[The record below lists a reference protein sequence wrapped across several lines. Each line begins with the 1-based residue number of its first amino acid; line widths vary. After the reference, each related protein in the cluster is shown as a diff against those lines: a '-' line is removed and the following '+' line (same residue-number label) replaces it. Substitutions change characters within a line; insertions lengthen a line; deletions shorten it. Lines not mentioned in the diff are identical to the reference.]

1 MPSDPDPSEMR
12 DHYDFG
18 PAANP
23 VRGKYFEK
31 YRQGTNIVL
40 IDPDLAKRFPNSD
53 AVNAAL
59 RQLIDLMPD
68 TATGGN
74 Q

>member
-1 MPSDPDPSEMR
+1 
-12 DHYDFG
+12 
-18 PAANP
+18 

-40 IDPDLAKRFPNSD
+40 IDPDLAKRFPNSE

-59 RQLIDLMPD
+59 RQLINQMPD
-68 TATGGN
+68 TATGG
-74 Q
+74 

>member
-23 VRGKYFEK
+23 VRGKHFEK

-40 IDPDLAKRFPNSD
+40 IDPDLAKRFPTSD

-59 RQLIDLMPD
+59 RQLIKLTPD
-68 TATGGN
+68 TASGG
-74 Q
+74 

>member
-1 MPSDPDPSEMR
+1 MPNDPDPSEMR

-40 IDPDLAKRFPNSD
+40 IDPDLAKRFPSSE

-59 RQLIDLMPD
+59 RQLINQMPD
-68 TATGGN
+68 TATSG
-74 Q
+74 

>member
-1 MPSDPDPSEMR
+1 MPKDPDPSEMR

-18 PAANP
+18 HAANP
-23 VRGKYFEK
+23 VRGKYYDR
-31 YRQGTNIVL
+31 YRQGTNVVV

-59 RQLIDLMPD
+59 RQLINLTPN
-68 TATGGN
+68 TASGG
-74 Q
+74 